1 MVVAAE
7 GARPQRGHSTP
18 KSRSI
23 NLQQRRSAALC
34 LTAGKGQGRDEDSI
48 ATLTDLIRRHRLS
61 VPPPPKTLV
70 IKDGDPGPYK

>member
-1 MVVAAE
+1 
-7 GARPQRGHSTP
+7 
-18 KSRSI
+18 
-23 NLQQRRSAALC
+23 